1 MSIASLE
8 VWRALVCRPASVK
21 TVSVTATRTD
31 LGRFRQERINWGYNG
46 TARDGDAIAVHRPAS
61 HSEIGIDGPVDDTLP
76 RYARII
82 LQMHL
87 LTPHAFGELFCFAES
102 AAVVGSASSILRMNN
117 GAMIDACDLVVRFNR
132 ATTSTDLAAQIGTR
146 TDLLCVTVEN
156 LVHFAENPA
165 QLPAGIRCL
174 LCFTSPD
181 SVRRRGIV
189 APDHLDLPV
198 PVFATFG
205 PDPYRI
211 QSRVGGRSRPMTTGT
226 YSLFTLTR
234 ALSLR
239 KLFVTG
245 FTMFGAGGGS
255 ADKYFNDPQ
264 SNDGLYHDLDSE
276 ARVFADVLYGFT
288 GELEM
293 TDEVAE
299 VVAHGQ
305 LGSKLQ
311 RKSSSSL
318 TVRGL
323 KAMSHRLLQ
332 ASLRLRRAAEIRT
345 RHL

>member
-1 MSIASLE
+1 M
-8 VWRALVCRPASVK
+8 
-21 TVSVTATRTD
+21 
-31 LGRFRQERINWGYNG
+31 Q
-46 TARDGDAIAVHRPAS
+46 
-61 HSEIGIDGPVDDTLP
+61 
-76 RYARII
+76 
-82 LQMHL
+82 L
-87 LTPHAFGELFCFAES
+87 LTPHAFGELFGDADS
-102 AAVVGSASSILRMNN
+102 AAVVGSASSILQLHN
-117 GAMIDACDLVVRFNR
+117 GPTIDACDLVVRFNL
-132 ATTSTDLAAQIGTR
+132 ATTSKDLADRIGTR

-156 LVHFAENPA
+156 LVHFAEHPA
-165 QLPAGIRCL
+165 QLPAGVRCL

-189 APDHLDLPV
+189 APDRRDLPV

-211 QSRVGGRSRPMTTGT
+211 QSRVGARSRPLTTGT

-245 FTMFGAGGGS
+245 FTMFGASGGS

-264 SNDGLYHDLDSE
+264 SNGGVYHDLDSE
-276 ARVFADVLYGFT
+276 ARVFSDVLCGFT

-305 LGSKLQ
+305 PGSRLQ
-311 RKSSSSL
+311 RQSSSSL

-323 KAMSHRLLQ
+323 KALSHRLLQ
-332 ASLRLRRAAEIRT
+332 ASFRLRRAAEIRT